1 MKSRSPKEDRHSNLL
16 ADVANATSLR
26 EGPEGVA
33 QILHMVYS
41 AGTISLKGLSRK
53 SAIPLPVLAAVRRE
67 LERTNIV
74 SRSAGGISLTEEGIG
89 FIENRLNIRT
99 KHDPACPTCRGKQ
112 IVIPPEFRPALEKL
126 ERYFNQRPPVDV
138 TLDQTSALPESS
150 IRRALYMHQSG
161 ALEGKSVI
169 LLGEDDSVSLAIML
183 VGQALGRDD
192 FCKRVTVVEA
202 DSRIID
208 FIREV
213 SSAES
218 FKIECILHD
227 LRDPLPKELHQKFD
241 TFETDPPYTLE
252 GLNLFVSRA
261 LTALKTGPG
270 RQGFLSF
277 GAKAPDESLEIQRSL
292 AAMGLV
298 VNQVNHFFN
307 DYEGA
312 SILGGSSQ
320 LIHLLTT
327 KATAPIIPDSRHHL
341 AIYTGELSQTKRL
354 YRCSNCRT
362 VIEVGQGH
370 GFTTIESLKGRGCPE
385 CGNSQFRY
393 EGRGEDQK
401 PKEDQTP
408 KENQATKEDQAI
420 SEDPATKNVAGI
432 GEIRLARKEDLPAI
446 VDFEI
451 EIARISFPED
461 PITDPEIHRSK
472 LTKLMEREPEGM
484 YVMAAGGRVIGWLW
498 ITINTQPLTRRTYG
512 TLRSLAVHRDARGT
526 GAGRALLEFGID
538 YCRRNRTEWMVTKVF
553 AENQPMRTLC
563 LSLGFHIKHLSMEM
577 RFDA

>member
-1 MKSRSPKEDRHSNLL
+1 
-16 ADVANATSLR
+16 
-26 EGPEGVA
+26 
-33 QILHMVYS
+33 
-41 AGTISLKGLSRK
+41 
-53 SAIPLPVLAAVRRE
+53 
-67 LERTNIV
+67 
-74 SRSAGGISLTEEGIG
+74 
-89 FIENRLNIRT
+89 
-99 KHDPACPTCRGKQ
+99 
-112 IVIPPEFRPALEKL
+112 VIPQEFHSALEKL
-126 ERYFNQRPPVDV
+126 ERYFKRRPTVDV

-150 IRRALYMHQSG
+150 IRRALYMYQSG

-169 LLGEDDSVSLAIML
+169 LLGEDDSVSLAIMFI
-183 VGQALGRDD
+183 GQALGRDD
-192 FCKRVTVVEA
+192 LCKRLTVVEA

-218 FKIECILHD
+218 FNIECIRHD
-227 LRDPLPKELHQKFD
+227 LRDPLPKELHREFD
-241 TFETDPPYTLE
+241 TFETDPPYTLG

-261 LTALKTGPG
+261 LTALKPGPG

-298 VNQVNHFFN
+298 VNQVNHLFN
-307 DYEGA
+307 EYEGA

-327 KATAPIIPDSRHHL
+327 QATAPIISESRYDF
-341 AIYTGELSQTKRL
+341 AIYTGESSPTERL
-354 YRCSNCRT
+354 YRCTGCRT

-370 GFTTIESLKGRGCPE
+370 DFTTIEALKERGCPK
-385 CGNSQFRY
+385 CGNGQFRY
-393 EGRGEDQK
+393 AGRGEG
-401 PKEDQTP
+401 
-408 KENQATKEDQAI
+408 QATKEDQST
-420 SEDPATKNVAGI
+420 SEDQATKRVAEA

-461 PITDPEIHRSK
+461 PITDPEVHRSK

-484 YVMAAGGRVIGWLW
+484 YVMESAGRVIGWMW

-512 TLRSLAVHRDARGT
+512 TLRSLAVHRDARRT

-553 AENQPMRTLC
+553 AENLPMRTLC
-563 LSLGFHIKHLSMEM
+563 LNLGFNIKHLSMEM